1 VKDKIKQYRL
11 LRLIL
16 GAMDA
21 SLTAEQF
28 AELDALLRRDPE
40 AMDFYGQ
47 VMRMQTV
54 LTQSRELFVPGSDEA
69 ILNDS
74 FWNLLL
80 DDQYKA
86 EPAEIKIEEL
96 KAPAVPLSP
105 VPKSSDP
112 VSKTP
117 LAVALSA
124 LAAFLILAAYVYFNP
139 KNPASLV
146 GRLTRTVDAQWA
158 NATGTLKAETDLY
171 AGPLH
176 LTKGYAEL
184 YTENGSQ
191 VILQAPVELYLESPS
206 QILVRQGRMTVYV
219 KSGVSN
225 FVVRTPTA
233 SIVDFGTEFGVY
245 VDEQLNTM
253 TYVYQGAVELRSGS
267 NPLKFEHR
275 LALSGGQGGL
285 ADVRGD
291 LVFGARSAAARFMRS
306 EEFGYAHM
314 AVKGSDYYRWK
325 AYSLRLRRDP
335 DVAAYYTFE
344 KNPDQSDKLLNVAE
358 ATGGDLNGRLFS
370 TTDAPGPA
378 WTQGRWPEKTAL
390 AFDGRLGQYVEV
402 PADERLAINGPI
414 TVAAWIYRS
423 TAEDGG
429 HILANR
435 VPDKTISRFSRDSI
449 CNYQLGYRSPSP
461 SRWKQH
467 IHLARKRGTDDYKN
481 QPCSPSLPDVLGWT
495 LVAATHD
502 NETLKFYLNGSLVDT
517 QHWPLKQELVVAEL
531 VIGTDFIGTKENRFN
546 GIMDEI
552 VIARR
557 VFSEQEIA
565 EMYQAGKP

>member
-1 VKDKIKQYRL
+1 MKDKTKQYRL

-16 GAMDA
+16 GAMDG
-21 SLTAEQF
+21 SLTTEQF
-28 AELDALLRRDPE
+28 AELDCLLCSDPE
-40 AMDFYGQ
+40 ALDFYGQ
-47 VMRMQTV
+47 VMRVQT
-54 LTQSRELFVPGSDEA
+54 LLSQSRELFVSRSDDA
-69 ILNDS
+69 ILNDA

-86 EPAEIKIEEL
+86 EPAEIKIEQQN
-96 KAPAVPLSP
+96 AAAVPLSP
-105 VPKSSDP
+105 VPKPSEP

-139 KNPASLV
+139 KNPAPLV
-146 GRLTRTVDAQWA
+146 GRLTRVVDAHWA

-206 QILVRQGRMTVYV
+206 QILVRQGRITVHV
-219 KSGVSN
+219 KPGVSS

-267 NPLKFEHR
+267 NPLKFER
-275 LALSGGQGGL
+275 RMPLGAGQGGL
-285 ADVRGD
+285 ADVRGE
-291 LVFGARSAAARFMRS
+291 LAPKPNAAAQFMRS
-306 EEFGYAHM
+306 EEFGYAHL
-314 AVKGSDYYRWK
+314 AVKGSGYYRWK

-344 KNPDQSDKLLNVAE
+344 KQPFDPMTLYNAALTTEGELDGILASLDDDPLPQWQS
-358 ATGGDLNGRLFS
+358 
-370 TTDAPGPA
+370 
-378 WTQGRWPEKTAL
+378 GRWSEKNAL
-390 AFDGRLGQYVEV
+390 AFDRQKRHHVVVSAHEQLT
-402 PADERLAINGPI
+402 IHGPVTI
-414 TVAAWIYRS
+414 AAWIYRS
-423 TAEDGG
+423 ADSDGG
-429 HILANR
+429 HILSNR
-435 VPDKTISRFSRDSI
+435 LSKDVVSRYSDDSI
-449 CNYQLGYRSPSP
+449 CNYQLGYRGSYG
-461 SRWKQH
+461 SRWHKN
-467 IHLARKRGTDDYKN
+467 IHLARKRGSEDYAN
-481 QPCSPSLPDVLGWT
+481 QPRSSPLPDVLGWT

-502 NETLKFYLNGSLVDT
+502 NQTVKFYVNGDLVGS
-517 QHWPLKQELVVAEL
+517 QPWPHKNEGVLAEL
-531 VIGTDFIGTKENRFN
+531 LIGTDFIDSRADRFH
-546 GIMDEI
+546 GLIDEI

-557 VFSEQEIA
+557 IFSEQEIA